1 MIMEV
6 RRAAEMLLRTN
17 ASSLA
22 HFLAPAT
29 NVRCAT
35 QQQILSRSSRPVCLS
50 RAFTTSSK
58 NRAARPD
65 VTTSTA
71 PPPTSSK
78 SSLESTTEASTES
91 EADSIAKQLWT
102 APSSRPSPFAPR
114 ASPFSAAKKP
124 TNTAYEMLDF
134 LNSHKS
140 TQTRMDT
147 SKMSDPFS
155 TNIPGQSPAE
165 QELMESLNMDLD
177 LSVINNTTHKI
188 PMRLNPSTGR
198 NIPVTGSVDLGRAFV
213 MLERSCQQNRIRGDL
228 NRQRFHERPGL
239 KRKRLRRERWR
250 KRFGQGFQATVLRVK
265 QLKNQGW

>member
-1 MIMEV
+1 MEV
-6 RRAAEMLLRTN
+6 RRAADMLLRTN
-17 ASSLA
+17 SSLLA
-22 HFLAPAT
+22 NFLAPAT

-35 QQQILSRSSRPVCLS
+35 QQRILSGFSHPVCLN
-50 RAFTTSSK
+50 RNFVTSSR
-58 NRAARPD
+58 NQAARPD

-71 PPPTSSK
+71 PPPLSSE
-78 SSLESTTEASTES
+78 SSLENTTGTSIKS

-140 TQTRMDT
+140 TQSRMDT

-155 TNIPGQSPAE
+155 ANIPGQSPAE

-198 NIPVTGSVDLGRAFV
+198 NVPVTGSVDLGRAFLT
-213 MLERSCQQNRIRGDL
+213 LERSCQQNRVRADL